1 MVNKMLQ
8 YIWSNDLVVKTLEVD
23 SALNHFEV
31 NQMRARN
38 YWRRGGKM

>member
-23 SALNHFEV
+23 SALNHSEV
-31 NQMRARN
+31 NQMRTRN
-38 YWRRGGKM
+38 YWRRSGKM